1 MGRILHWI
9 RYKFSKAYRTV
20 YDCNKL
26 WTEVMVSSGSIT
38 VNK

>member
-1 MGRILHWI
+1 MNIVHWL
-9 RYKFSKAYRTV
+9 RYRFSRTYRTL
-20 YDCNKL
+20 YDCKKL